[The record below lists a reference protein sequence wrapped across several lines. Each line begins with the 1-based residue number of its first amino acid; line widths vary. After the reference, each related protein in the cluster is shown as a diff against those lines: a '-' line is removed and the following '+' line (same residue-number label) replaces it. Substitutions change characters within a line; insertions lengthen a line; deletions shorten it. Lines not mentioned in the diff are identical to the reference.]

1 MPVLPLITM
10 IMTGARH
17 LPRHGGDV
25 VDPRRGVVGLL
36 LAVTSLFGCGSD
48 YPATGTSKSAPAG
61 SARAA
66 TVAKPTPVRVVP
78 AADEKAAVVV
88 VAAGTLAAEEQVVL
102 GMKVAGRLAEI
113 SVDLGTRV
121 KQGDVVARLD
131 PTDFRLR
138 VQMAEAALQQ
148 ARARL
153 GLPVDGQSDRVDP
166 ERTPLVRQARAL
178 LDEALLTRD
187 RRIKLWE
194 QQLIARAEVDAAEA
208 ASKVAEG
215 RYHDAAEEVGNRQ
228 GILAERRTEL
238 ELARQQLADTVLRA
252 PIAGAMSARQAAVG
266 EFLNAG
272 APVATL
278 VRINPLRLRLAV
290 PERESAAIR
299 QGQRV
304 RLTLESDPTVYEG
317 YVARLAPAISEQNRS
332 LLIEAEIPNEH
343 GRLRPGAFA
352 RGEIVVQPDR
362 RLVTVPADAL
372 ITFAGIEKVLVVEAG
387 RAVEKRVNTGRRTG
401 DRIEILSGLSAG
413 EQVIVRPG
421 ALAPGQPVA
430 PSP

>member
-1 MPVLPLITM
+1 MEE
-10 IMTGARH
+10 
-17 LPRHGGDV
+17 
-25 VDPRRGVVGLL
+25 
-36 LAVTSLFGCGSD
+36 
-48 YPATGTSKSAPAG
+48 
-61 SARAA
+61 RAA
-66 TVAKPTPVRVVP
+66 G
-78 AADEKAAVVV
+78 VV
-88 VAAGTLAAEEQVVL
+88 VASGTLAAEEQVVL

-113 SVDLGTRV
+113 TVDLGTRV

-138 VQMAEAALQQ
+138 VQLVENAIQQ

-153 GLPVDGQSDRVDP
+153 GLPQAGASDRVDP
-166 ERTPLVRQARAL
+166 EKTPLVRQAQAV

-194 QQLIARAEVDAAEA
+194 QQFIARAELDAAEA
-208 ASKVAEG
+208 AAKVAEG
-215 RYHDAAEEVGNRQ
+215 RYHDAVEEVHNRL
-228 GILAERRTEL
+228 GVLAEKRTEL

-252 PIAGAMSARQAAVG
+252 PIEGAMSARQAHVG
-266 EFLNAG
+266 EFLNVG

-278 VRINPLRLRLAV
+278 VRIHPLRLRLAV
-290 PERESAAIR
+290 PEREAAAIR

-317 YVARLAPAISEQNRS
+317 HVARLAPAISEQNRS
-332 LLIEAEIPNEH
+332 LMIEAEIPNPQ

-362 RLVTVPADAL
+362 KLVTVPAEA
-372 ITFAGIEKVLVVEAG
+372 IVTFAGIEKVMVVEAG
-387 RAVEKRVNTGRRTG
+387 RAVEKRVTTGRRTG
-401 DRIEILSGLSAG
+401 DRVEILSGLAPG

-421 ALAPGQPVA
+421 AVASGQPVTA
-430 PSP
+430 SP

>member
-1 MPVLPLITM
+1 MTTM
-10 IMTGARH
+10 SPSGA
-17 LPRHGGDV
+17 LA
-25 VDPRRGVVGLL
+25 LL
-36 LAVTSLFGCGSD
+36 LAATLLIGCGSD
-48 YPATGTSKSAPAG
+48 YPATGAPKSAPAG
-61 SARAA
+61 TARAA
-66 TVAKPTPVRVVP
+66 TPATPPKSTPVRVVP
-78 AADEKAAVVV
+78 AMEERAAGVV
-88 VAAGTLAAEEQVVL
+88 VASGTLAAEEQVVL

-138 VQMAEAALQQ
+138 VQLVEAAIQQ

-153 GLPVDGQSDRVDP
+153 GLPLDGGTDRVDP

-187 RRIKLWE
+187 RRIKLAE
-194 QQLIARAEVDAAEA
+194 QQLIARAELDAAEA
-208 ASKVAEG
+208 AAKVAEG
-215 RYHDAAEEVGNRQ
+215 RYNDAIEEVNNRL
-228 GILAERRTEL
+228 GILAEKRTEL

-252 PIAGAMSARQAAVG
+252 PIEGAMNARQAQVG

-290 PERESAAIR
+290 PEREAVTIR

-317 YVARLAPAISEQNRS
+317 HVARLAPAISEQNRS
-332 LLIEAEIPNEH
+332 LMIEAEIPNPQ

-372 ITFAGIEKVLVVEAG
+372 VTFAGIDKVVVAETG
-387 RAVEKRVNTGRRTG
+387 RAVEKRVTTGRRTG
-401 DRIEILSGLSAG
+401 DRVEILSGLAAG
-413 EQVIVRPG
+413 EQVILRPG
-421 ALAPGQPVA
+421 ALASGQPVTA
-430 PSP
+430 SP

>member
-1 MPVLPLITM
+1 MTTTTK
-10 IMTGARH
+10 TGA
-17 LPRHGGDV
+17 LAM
-25 VDPRRGVVGLL
+25 L
-36 LAVTSLFGCGSD
+36 LAAALLTGCGSD
-48 YPATGTSKSAPAG
+48 YPTTGAPKPAPGTAGAEPTAKSA
-61 SARAA
+61 
-66 TVAKPTPVRVVP
+66 PVRVVP
-78 AADEKAAVVV
+78 AMEERAAGVVM
-88 VAAGTLAAEEQVVL
+88 ASGTLAAEEQVVL

-113 SVDLGTRV
+113 TVDLGTRV

-138 VQMAEAALQQ
+138 VQLVENAIQQ

-153 GLPVDGQSDRVDP
+153 GLPQDGGSDRVDP
-166 ERTPLVRQARAL
+166 EKTPLVRQAQAV

-187 RRIKLWE
+187 RRLKLWD
-194 QQLIARAEVDAAEA
+194 QQFIARAELDAAEA
-208 ASKVAEG
+208 AAKVAEG
-215 RYHDAAEEVGNRQ
+215 RYHDAVEEVNNRL
-228 GILAERRTEL
+228 GILAEKRTEL

-252 PIAGAMSARQAAVG
+252 PIDGAMNARQAAVG

-290 PERESAAIR
+290 PEREATTIR

-317 YVARLAPAISEQNRS
+317 HVARLAPAISEQNRS
-332 LLIEAEIPNEH
+332 LMIEAEIPNPQ

-362 RLVTVPADAL
+362 KLVTVPAEAL
-372 ITFAGIEKVLVVEAG
+372 VIFAGIEKVVVVESG
-387 RAVEKRVNTGRRTG
+387 RAVEKRVTTGRRRA
-401 DRIEILSGLSAG
+401 DRLEILSGLAAG
-413 EQVIVRPG
+413 ERVIVRPG
-421 ALAPGQPVA
+421 AIAAGQPVTAA
-430 PSP
+430 P

>member
-1 MPVLPLITM
+1 MRPWGYPSMTTTRTLTNALVTLLTLTLPI
-10 IMTGARH
+10 
-17 LPRHGGDV
+17 
-25 VDPRRGVVGLL
+25 
-36 LAVTSLFGCGSD
+36 GCGSD
-48 YPATGTSKSAPAG
+48 YPTTGTTKSSSPGTAG
-61 SARAA
+61 AA
-66 TVAKPTPVRVVP
+66 TPAKSTSVRVVP
-78 AADEKAAVVV
+78 AIEERAAGVV
-88 VAAGTLAAEEQVVL
+88 VASGALAAEEQVVL

-113 SVDLGTRV
+113 TVDLGTRV

-138 VQMAEAALQQ
+138 VQLVENAIQQ

-153 GLPVDGQSDRVDP
+153 GLPQDGGSDRVDP
-166 ERTPLVRQARAL
+166 AKTPLVRQAQAV

-187 RRIKLWE
+187 RRIKLLE
-194 QQLIARAEVDAAEA
+194 QQFIARAELDAAEA
-208 ASKVAEG
+208 AAKVAES
-215 RYHDAAEEVGNRQ
+215 RYHDAVEEVNNRL
-228 GILAERRTEL
+228 GILAEKRTEL
-238 ELARQQLADTVLRA
+238 ELARQQLTDTVLRA
-252 PIAGAMSARQAAVG
+252 PIDGAMNARQAAVG

-290 PERESAAIR
+290 PEREAGAIH

-317 YVARLAPAISEQNRS
+317 HVARLAPAISEQNRA
-332 LLIEAEIPNEH
+332 LMIEAEIPNPQ

-362 RLVTVPADAL
+362 KLVTVPAEAL
-372 ITFAGIEKVLVVEAG
+372 VTFAGIEKVMVVENG
-387 RAVEKRVNTGRRTG
+387 RAVERRVTTGRRTG
-401 DRIEILSGLSAG
+401 DRLEILSGLAAG

-421 ALAPGQPVA
+421 AIASGQAVTAGP
-430 PSP
+430 

>member
-1 MPVLPLITM
+1 MGHLSTTTM
-10 IMTGARH
+10 TLTGA
-17 LPRHGGDV
+17 LAM
-25 VDPRRGVVGLL
+25 L
-36 LAVTSLFGCGSD
+36 LAVTSLVGCGSD
-48 YPATGTSKSAPAG
+48 YPAPGAAKSAPAG
-61 SARAA
+61 TARAA
-66 TVAKPTPVRVVP
+66 TPAKSTPVRVIP
-78 AADEKAAVVV
+78 AMEERAAGVV
-88 VAAGTLAAEEQVVL
+88 VASGTLAAEEQVVL

-113 SVDLGTRV
+113 TVDLGTRV

-131 PTDFRLR
+131 STDFRLR
-138 VQMAEAALQQ
+138 VQLVENAIQQ

-153 GLPVDGQSDRVDP
+153 GLSLDGASDRVDP
-166 ERTPLVRQARAL
+166 EKTPLVRQARAV

-187 RRIKLWE
+187 RRIKLSE
-194 QQLIARAEVDAAEA
+194 QQLIARADLDAAEA
-208 ASKVAEG
+208 AAKVAEG
-215 RYHDAAEEVGNRQ
+215 RYHDAVEEVNNRL

-252 PIAGAMSARQAAVG
+252 PIDGAMNARQAAVG

-290 PERESAAIR
+290 PEREAAAIR

-317 YVARLAPAISEQNRS
+317 HVARLAPAISEQNRS
-332 LLIEAEIPNEH
+332 LMIEAEIPNPQ

-362 RLVTVPADAL
+362 RLVTVPAEAL
-372 ITFAGIEKVLVVEAG
+372 VTFAGIEKVLVVEGG
-387 RAVEKRVNTGRRTG
+387 RAVEKRVTTGRRSG
-401 DRIEILSGLSAG
+401 DRLEILSGLAAG
-413 EQVIVRPG
+413 EQVILRPG
-421 ALAPGQPVA
+421 AIPSGQPVTA
-430 PSP
+430 TP

>member
-1 MPVLPLITM
+1 MGHSFMTSIT
-10 IMTGARH
+10 TGIGQI
-17 LPRHGGDV
+17 LRHGGSL
-25 VDPRRGVVGLL
+25 VDPRRGTLALL
-36 LAVTSLFGCGSD
+36 LAVTPLIGCGSD
-48 YPATGTSKSAPAG
+48 YPATGTAKSAPAG
-61 SARAA
+61 SARAE
-66 TVAKPTPVRVVP
+66 TTAKSTPVRVAVAMEER
-78 AADEKAAVVV
+78 AAGVV

-121 KQGDVVARLD
+121 NAGDVVARLD

-138 VQMAEAALQQ
+138 VQQAEAALQQ

-153 GLPVDGQSDRVDP
+153 GLPVDGGSDRVDP
-166 ERTPLVRQARAL
+166 EKTPLVRQARAM

-194 QQLIARAEVDAAEA
+194 QQLIARADLDAAEA
-208 ASKVAEG
+208 AAKVAEG
-215 RYHDAAEEVGNRQ
+215 RYHDAVEEVGNRQ

-238 ELARQQLADTVLRA
+238 ELARQQLTDTVLRA

-278 VRINPLRLRLAV
+278 VRFHPLRLRLAV
-290 PERESAAIR
+290 PEREAAAIR

-304 RLTLESDPTVYEG
+304 RLTLENDPTVYEG
-317 YVARLAPAISEQNRS
+317 HVARLAPAISEQNRS
-332 LLIEAEIPNEH
+332 LLIEAEIPNEQ

-362 RLVTVPADAL
+362 RLVTVPAEAL
-372 ITFAGIEKVLVVEAG
+372 VTFAGVEKVLVVEGG
-387 RAVEKRVNTGRRTG
+387 RVAEKRVTVGRRTG
-401 DRIEILSGLSAG
+401 DRVEVLAGLSAG
-413 EQVIVRPG
+413 AQVIVRPG
-421 ALAPGQPVA
+421 ALAPGQPVTA
-430 PSP
+430 SP